1 MAKMVMSPSCKK
13 TTLLMSSDLWLK
25 AKHRALE
32 ENKSLRKLM
41 AEALIAYLGTK
52 QRAARKGGVQC

>member
-1 MAKMVMSPSCKK
+1 MMKANYKK

-25 AKHRALE
+25 AKHQALN

-41 AEALIAYLGTK
+41 AEALVAYLGSK
-52 QRAARKGGVQC
+52 QRTARKGAQL